1 MSIRWWALGV
11 LAVTSASAAAARS
24 AVLLV
29 LNKASNELAIVDP
42 VSHQVLGRV
51 PTGLSPHEVTASA
64 DGRLAFVSNYGTG
77 EAPGNSISVIQI
89 EPPKEVRRF
98 LLDPMSRPHGIWF
111 AGGRVYFTAEANK
124 LIGSYDPAASR
135 VNWLLGTGQNS
146 THMVLVSPDGNRI
159 FTANIGSDSITEFER
174 TGGPMAWNGTVIP
187 VGKGPEGMDLSPD
200 GRELWTAH
208 SGDGGVS
215 IIDAAAKRVV
225 QTLRIGTK
233 RSNRLKFSP
242 DGRLVLVS
250 DMGGGELVV
259 LDARARKEV
268 KRLSLGRSPEGILM
282 PPGESRA
289 YVAVAGENHVAILD
303 LKTLTVAGQ
312 IETGSGPDGLA
323 WAQRK

>member
-200 GRELWTAH
+200 GREL
-208 SGDGGVS
+208 
-215 IIDAAAKRVV
+215 
-225 QTLRIGTK
+225 
-233 RSNRLKFSP
+233 
-242 DGRLVLVS
+242 LVS